1 MKAFRN
7 SKIKLYNGSM
17 KKGFLVLVVVIFW
30 SILTS
35 AVLAAGTIEINTA
48 SLQQLDE
55 ITGIG
60 PALAQRIIDARPFY
74 LLDDLLKVKGIG
86 EKTLQKIKEQGLAYV
101 AGQNQQPIQTATPTP
116 MPPPAPTTTYP
127 DGVFINEIL
136 PSPAGPDETA
146 EWIELYNSNS
156 SDVDLQ
162 SWKIQDTEG
171 TITSYVFGKNAK
183 ITGKGYLVL
192 KRPDTKILLNNEGD
206 GLVLL
211 WPNGQTADSISFKKA
226 PKNQSYAKIN
236 SQWNWNSNLTPGTI
250 NITIT
255 QTSKVLPNTQKTD
268 TTYLAAAAE
277 SINSIFGNSGN
288 APQQQSNPW
297 FLFFI
302 AIGITIISAVIIL
315 LVKFKLKKLI

>member
-1 MKAFRN
+1 
-7 SKIKLYNGSM
+7 M
-17 KKGFLVLVVVIFW
+17 KKWVLFFLFL
-30 SILTS
+30 ILPLF
-35 AVLAAGTIEINTA
+35 AFAANKVEINTA

-55 ITGIG
+55 IIGIG
-60 PALAQRIIDARPFY
+60 PALAQIIVDARPFY

-86 EKTLQKIKEQGLAYV
+86 EKTLQKIKEQALAYV

-116 MPPPAPTTTYP
+116 MPPPALTTTLPPTPAIIYP

-136 PSPAGPDETA
+136 PSPAGPDETD

-183 ITGKGYLVL
+183 IT
-192 KRPDTKILLNNEGD
+192 
-206 GLVLL
+206 
-211 WPNGQTADSISFKKA
+211 
-226 PKNQSYAKIN
+226 